1 MTRITLARR
10 DDRSW
15 LLSWRVPRARNS
27 LFPERLA
34 GDILNG
40 EIDAASDP
48 PYIEAALDQAA
59 TEYGSL
65 DAYLEKR
72 LDVGPAQR
80 ARLQARYV
88 Q

>member
-1 MTRITLARR
+1 LASVLAR
-10 DDRSW
+10 
-15 LLSWRVPRARNS
+15 
-27 LFPERLA
+27 
-34 GDILNG
+34 
-40 EIDAASDP
+40 
-48 PYIEAALDQAA
+48 ALDQAA